1 MQADVAT
8 QTQGEANYWLFSRNI
23 DLTVFLGSAVAS
35 LVLPAIGWQLGLLDS
50 DSPEWTWI
58 KSSPDFRLF

>member
-1 MQADVAT
+1 MDAT
-8 QTQGEANYWLFSRNI
+8 IPRSSTWLFSRNI

-35 LVLPAIGWQLGLLDS
+35 LVLLAIGWQLGLLDS

-58 KSSPDFRLF
+58 KSNPDFRLF